1 MSADVRLLLV
11 EDDPTL
17 VAGLTEFLG
26 DEGFAVRSTPTQDGA
41 LALLAEHPFDVAL
54 VDIGLAQGT
63 GFAVCAA
70 AKALPG
76 GGVPVIFLTA
86 ANDEFSTVAGL
97 DMGADDYVSKP
108 FRPREL
114 VSRIR
119 SVLRRCGRQQSVLA
133 LGDVRLD
140 VTRGVA
146 TKAGRE
152 LFLSALEYRL
162 LLTFMNA
169 PGSVLSRAQLSDAI
183 WDAAGEYVED
193 NTLTVYVKR
202 LRDKIEDDPSDPKLI
217 TTVRGIGYRVAGEP
231 PARGAGSSG
240 SPSRPASAMRGAIRP

>member
-1 MSADVRLLLV
+1 MSQASPSVRVLVV
-11 EDDPTL
+11 EDDPAIVSAL
-17 VAGLTEFLG
+17 SEYLAA
-26 DEGFAVRSTPTQDGA
+26 EGFTVRSSATQDGA
-41 LALLAEHPFDVAL
+41 CELLDNERFDIAL

-70 AKALPG
+70 AKAHPG

-86 ANDEFSTVAGL
+86 ANDEFTTVAGL
-97 DMGADDYVSKP
+97 DMGADDYMAKP

-119 SVLRRCGRQQSVLA
+119 SVLRRTGRQRSVLE

-140 VTRGVA
+140 VGRGVA
-146 TKAGRE
+146 TKAGSE
-152 LFLSALEYRL
+152 LYLSALEYRL

-169 PGSVLSRAQLSDAI
+169 AGCVLSRAQLADAI

-193 NTLTVYVKR
+193 NTLSVYVKR
-202 LRDKIEDDPSDPKLI
+202 LRDKIEDDPSNPKLI
-217 TTVRGIGYRVAGEP
+217 TTVRGIGYRVAK
-231 PARGAGSSG
+231 
-240 SPSRPASAMRGAIRP
+240 

>member
-1 MSADVRLLLV
+1 MPQASPSVRVLVV
-11 EDDPTL
+11 EDDPAIVSAL
-17 VAGLTEFLG
+17 SEYLAA
-26 DEGFAVRSTPTQDGA
+26 EGFTVRSSATQDGA
-41 LALLAEHPFDVAL
+41 CELLDNEQFDLAL

-70 AKALPG
+70 AKARPG

-86 ANDEFSTVAGL
+86 ANDEFTTVAGL
-97 DMGADDYVSKP
+97 DMGADDYMAKP

-119 SVLRRCGRQQSVLA
+119 SVLRRTGRQRSVLE

-140 VTRGVA
+140 VGRGVA
-146 TKAGRE
+146 TKAGSE
-152 LFLSALEYRL
+152 LYLSALEYRL

-169 PGSVLSRAQLSDAI
+169 AGCVLSRAQLADAI

-193 NTLTVYVKR
+193 NTLSVYVKR
-202 LRDKIEDDPSDPKLI
+202 LRDKIEDDPSNPKLI
-217 TTVRGIGYRVAGEP
+217 TTVRGIGYRVAK
-231 PARGAGSSG
+231 
-240 SPSRPASAMRGAIRP
+240 

>member
-1 MSADVRLLLV
+1 MARLEQQVRVLIA
-11 EDDPTL
+11 EDDPAI
-17 VAGLTEFLG
+17 VAGLTEYLRA
-26 DEGFAVRSTPTQDGA
+26 EGFEVESSPTQDGA
-41 LALLAEHPFDVAL
+41 CALLDRQRFDIAL

-70 AKALPG
+70 AKARPD

-86 ANDEFSTVAGL
+86 ANDEYTCVAGL
-97 DMGADDYVSKP
+97 DMGADDYVAKP
-108 FRPREL
+108 ARPREL

-119 SVLRRCGRQQSVLA
+119 SVLRRYGRQRAVLE

-140 VTRGVA
+140 VNRGVA

-169 PGSVLSRAQLSDAI
+169 AGCVLTRAQLADAI

-193 NTLTVYVKR
+193 NTLSVYVKR
-202 LRDKIEDDPSDPKLI
+202 LRDKIEDDPAEPQLI
-217 TTVRGIGYRVAGEP
+217 TTVRGVGYRVAG
-231 PARGAGSSG
+231 
-240 SPSRPASAMRGAIRP
+240 

>member
-1 MSADVRLLLV
+1 MPQASPSVRVLIV
-11 EDDPTL
+11 EDDPAIVSAL
-17 VAGLTEFLG
+17 SEYLAA
-26 DEGFAVRSTPTQDGA
+26 EGFTVRSSATQDGA
-41 LALLAEHPFDVAL
+41 CELLDDEQFDIAL

-70 AKALPG
+70 AKARPG

-86 ANDEFSTVAGL
+86 ANDEFTTVAGL
-97 DMGADDYVSKP
+97 DMGADDYMAKP

-119 SVLRRCGRQQSVLA
+119 SVLRRTGRQRSVLE

-140 VTRGVA
+140 VGRGVA
-146 TKAGRE
+146 TKAGSE
-152 LFLSALEYRL
+152 LYLSALEYRL

-169 PGSVLSRAQLSDAI
+169 AGCVLSRAQLADAI

-193 NTLTVYVKR
+193 NTLSVYVKR
-202 LRDKIEDDPSDPKLI
+202 LRDKIEDDPSNPKLI
-217 TTVRGIGYRVAGEP
+217 TTVRGIGYRVAK
-231 PARGAGSSG
+231 
-240 SPSRPASAMRGAIRP
+240 

>member
-1 MSADVRLLLV
+1 MPQASPSVRVLVV
-11 EDDPTL
+11 EDDPAIVSAL
-17 VAGLTEFLG
+17 SEYLAA
-26 DEGFAVRSTPTQDGA
+26 EGFTVRSSATQDGA
-41 LALLAEHPFDVAL
+41 CELLDNEQFDIAL

-70 AKALPG
+70 AKARPG

-86 ANDEFSTVAGL
+86 ANDEFTTVAGL
-97 DMGADDYVSKP
+97 DMGADDYMAKP

-119 SVLRRCGRQQSVLA
+119 SVLRRTGWQRSVLE

-140 VTRGVA
+140 VGRGVA
-146 TKAGRE
+146 TKAGSE
-152 LFLSALEYRL
+152 LYLSALEYRL

-169 PGSVLSRAQLSDAI
+169 AGCVLSRAQLADAI

-193 NTLTVYVKR
+193 NTLSVYVKR
-202 LRDKIEDDPSDPKLI
+202 LRDKIEDDPSNPKLI
-217 TTVRGIGYRVAGEP
+217 TTVRGIGYRVAK
-231 PARGAGSSG
+231 
-240 SPSRPASAMRGAIRP
+240 

>member
-1 MSADVRLLLV
+1 MPQASPSVRVLVV
-11 EDDPTL
+11 EDDPAIVSAL
-17 VAGLTEFLG
+17 SEYLAA
-26 DEGFAVRSTPTQDGA
+26 EGFTVRSSATQDGA
-41 LALLAEHPFDVAL
+41 CELLDNEQFDIAL

-70 AKALPG
+70 AKARPG

-86 ANDEFSTVAGL
+86 ANDEFTTVAGL
-97 DMGADDYVSKP
+97 DMGADDYMAKP

-119 SVLRRCGRQQSVLA
+119 SVLRRTGRQRSVLE

-140 VTRGVA
+140 VGRGVA
-146 TKAGRE
+146 TKAGSE
-152 LFLSALEYRL
+152 LYLSALEYRL

-169 PGSVLSRAQLSDAI
+169 AGCVLSRAQLADAI

-193 NTLTVYVKR
+193 NTLSVYVKR
-202 LRDKIEDDPSDPKLI
+202 LRDKIEDDPSNPKLI
-217 TTVRGIGYRVAGEP
+217 TTVRGIGYRVAK
-231 PARGAGSSG
+231 
-240 SPSRPASAMRGAIRP
+240 

>member
-1 MSADVRLLLV
+1 MPQASPSVRVLIV
-11 EDDPTL
+11 EDDPAIVSAL
-17 VAGLTEFLG
+17 SEYLAA
-26 DEGFAVRSTPTQDGA
+26 EGFPVRSSATQDGA
-41 LALLAEHPFDVAL
+41 CELLDDEQFDIAL

-70 AKALPG
+70 AKARPG

-86 ANDEFSTVAGL
+86 ANDEFTTVAGL
-97 DMGADDYVSKP
+97 DMGADDYMAKP

-119 SVLRRCGRQQSVLA
+119 SVLRRTGRQRSVLE

-140 VTRGVA
+140 VGRGVA
-146 TKAGRE
+146 TKAGSE
-152 LFLSALEYRL
+152 LYLSALEYRL

-169 PGSVLSRAQLSDAI
+169 AGCVLSRAQLADAI

-193 NTLTVYVKR
+193 NTLSVYVKR
-202 LRDKIEDDPSDPKLI
+202 LRDKIEDDPSNPKLI
-217 TTVRGIGYRVAGEP
+217 TTVRGIGYRVAK
-231 PARGAGSSG
+231 
-240 SPSRPASAMRGAIRP
+240 

>member
-1 MSADVRLLLV
+1 MPQASPSVRVLVV
-11 EDDPTL
+11 EDDPAIVSAL
-17 VAGLTEFLG
+17 SEYLAA
-26 DEGFAVRSTPTQDGA
+26 EGFTVRSSATQDGA
-41 LALLAEHPFDVAL
+41 CELLDNEQFDIAL

-70 AKALPG
+70 AKARPG

-86 ANDEFSTVAGL
+86 ANDEFTTVAGL
-97 DMGADDYVSKP
+97 DMGADDYMAKP

-119 SVLRRCGRQQSVLA
+119 SVLRRTGRQRSVLE

-140 VTRGVA
+140 VGRGVA
-146 TKAGRE
+146 TKAGSE
-152 LFLSALEYRL
+152 LYLSALEYRL

-169 PGSVLSRAQLSDAI
+169 AGCVLSRAQLADAI

-193 NTLTVYVKR
+193 NTLSVYGKR
-202 LRDKIEDDPSDPKLI
+202 LRDKIEDDPSNPKLI
-217 TTVRGIGYRVAGEP
+217 TTVRGIGYRVAK
-231 PARGAGSSG
+231 
-240 SPSRPASAMRGAIRP
+240 

>member
-1 MSADVRLLLV
+1 MPQTSPSVRVLVV
-11 EDDPTL
+11 EDDPAIVSAL
-17 VAGLTEFLG
+17 SEYLA
-26 DEGFAVRSTPTQDGA
+26 EGFTVRSSATQDGA
-41 LALLAEHPFDVAL
+41 CELLDNEQFDIAL

-70 AKALPG
+70 AKARPG

-86 ANDEFSTVAGL
+86 ANDEFTTVAGL
-97 DMGADDYVSKP
+97 DMGADDYMAKP

-119 SVLRRCGRQQSVLA
+119 SVLRRTGRQRSVLE

-140 VTRGVA
+140 VGRGVA
-146 TKAGRE
+146 TKAGSE
-152 LFLSALEYRL
+152 LYLSALEYRL

-169 PGSVLSRAQLSDAI
+169 AGCVLSRAQLADAI

-193 NTLTVYVKR
+193 NTLSVYVKR
-202 LRDKIEDDPSDPKLI
+202 LRDKIEDDPSNPKLI
-217 TTVRGIGYRVAGEP
+217 TTVRGIGYRVAK
-231 PARGAGSSG
+231 
-240 SPSRPASAMRGAIRP
+240 

>member
-1 MSADVRLLLV
+1 MPQASPSVRVLVV
-11 EDDPTL
+11 EDDPAIVSAL
-17 VAGLTEFLG
+17 SEYLAA
-26 DEGFAVRSTPTQDGA
+26 EGFTVRSSATQDGA
-41 LALLAEHPFDVAL
+41 CELLDNEQFDIAL

-70 AKALPG
+70 AKARPG

-86 ANDEFSTVAGL
+86 ANDEFTTVAGL
-97 DMGADDYVSKP
+97 DMGADDYMAKP

-119 SVLRRCGRQQSVLA
+119 SVLRRTGRQRSVLE

-140 VTRGVA
+140 VGRGVA
-146 TKAGRE
+146 TKAGSE
-152 LFLSALEYRL
+152 LYLSALEYRL

-169 PGSVLSRAQLSDAI
+169 AGCVLSRAQLADAI

-193 NTLTVYVKR
+193 NTLSVYVKR
-202 LRDKIEDDPSDPKLI
+202 LRDKIEDDPSNPKLI
-217 TTVRGIGYRVAGEP
+217 TTVRGIGYRVAQ
-231 PARGAGSSG
+231 
-240 SPSRPASAMRGAIRP
+240 

>member
-1 MSADVRLLLV
+1 MSPTSPSVRVLVV
-11 EDDPTL
+11 EDDPAIVSALSEYL
-17 VAGLTEFLG
+17 VA
-26 DEGFAVRSTPTQDGA
+26 EGFTVRSSATQDGA
-41 LALLAEHPFDVAL
+41 CMLLEEEGFDIAL

-70 AKALPG
+70 AKARPG

-86 ANDEFSTVAGL
+86 ANDEFTTVAGL
-97 DMGADDYVSKP
+97 DMGADDYMAKP

-119 SVLRRCGRQQSVLA
+119 SVLRRTGRQRSVLE

-140 VTRGVA
+140 VGRGIA
-146 TKAGRE
+146 TKGGRE
-152 LFLSALEYRL
+152 LYLSALEYRL

-169 PGSVLSRAQLSDAI
+169 TGCVLSRAQLSDAI

-193 NTLTVYVKR
+193 NTLSVYVKR

-217 TTVRGIGYRVAGEP
+217 TTVRGIGYRVGK
-231 PARGAGSSG
+231 
-240 SPSRPASAMRGAIRP
+240 

>member
-1 MSADVRLLLV
+1 MPQTSPSVRVLVV
-11 EDDPTL
+11 EDDPAIVSAL
-17 VAGLTEFLG
+17 SEYLAA
-26 DEGFAVRSTPTQDGA
+26 EGFTVRSSATQDGA
-41 LALLAEHPFDVAL
+41 CELLDNEQLDIAL

-70 AKALPG
+70 AKARPG

-86 ANDEFSTVAGL
+86 ANDEFTTVAGL
-97 DMGADDYVSKP
+97 DMGADDYMAKP

-119 SVLRRCGRQQSVLA
+119 SVLRRTGRQRSVLE

-140 VTRGVA
+140 VGRGVA
-146 TKAGRE
+146 TKAGSE
-152 LFLSALEYRL
+152 LYLSALEYRL

-169 PGSVLSRAQLSDAI
+169 AGCVLSRAQLADVI

-193 NTLTVYVKR
+193 NTLSVYVKR
-202 LRDKIEDDPSDPKLI
+202 LRDKIEDDPSNPKLI
-217 TTVRGIGYRVAGEP
+217 TTVRGIGYRVAK
-231 PARGAGSSG
+231 
-240 SPSRPASAMRGAIRP
+240 

>member
-1 MSADVRLLLV
+1 MSQASPSVRVLVV
-11 EDDPTL
+11 EDDPAIVSAL
-17 VAGLTEFLG
+17 SEYLAA
-26 DEGFAVRSTPTQDGA
+26 EGFTVRSSATQDGA
-41 LALLAEHPFDVAL
+41 CELLDNEQFDIAL

-70 AKALPG
+70 AKARPG

-86 ANDEFSTVAGL
+86 ANDEFTTVAGL
-97 DMGADDYVSKP
+97 DMGADDYMAKP

-119 SVLRRCGRQQSVLA
+119 SVLRRTGRQRSVLE

-140 VTRGVA
+140 VGRGVA
-146 TKAGRE
+146 TKAGNE
-152 LFLSALEYRL
+152 LYLSALEYRL

-169 PGSVLSRAQLSDAI
+169 AGCVLSRAQLADAI

-193 NTLTVYVKR
+193 NTLSVYVKR
-202 LRDKIEDDPSDPKLI
+202 LRDKIEDDPSNPKLI
-217 TTVRGIGYRVAGEP
+217 TTVRGIGYRVAK
-231 PARGAGSSG
+231 
-240 SPSRPASAMRGAIRP
+240 

>member
-1 MSADVRLLLV
+1 MSQIRVLV
-11 EDDPTL
+11 AEDDPAI
-17 VAGLTEFLG
+17 VEGLSEYLSA
-26 DEGFAVRSTPTQDGA
+26 EGFLVKSSPTQDGA
-41 LALLAEHPFDVAL
+41 CALLANEQFDIAL

-70 AKALPG
+70 AKAVPN

-86 ANDEFSTVAGL
+86 ANDEFTTVAGL
-97 DMGADDYVSKP
+97 DMGADDYMAKP

-119 SVLRRCGRQQSVLA
+119 SVLRRTGRQRSVLE

-140 VTRGVA
+140 VGRGVA

-152 LFLSALEYRL
+152 LYLSALEYRL

-169 PGSVLSRAQLSDAI
+169 PGCILTRAQLADAI

-193 NTLTVYVKR
+193 NTLSVYVKR

-217 TTVRGIGYRVAGEP
+217 TTVRGIGYRVAG
-231 PARGAGSSG
+231 
-240 SPSRPASAMRGAIRP
+240 

>member
-1 MSADVRLLLV
+1 MSQASPSVRVLVV
-11 EDDPTL
+11 EDDPAIVSAISEYL
-17 VAGLTEFLG
+17 AA
-26 DEGFAVRSTPTQDGA
+26 EGFTVRSSATQDGA
-41 LALLAEHPFDVAL
+41 CELLDNEQFDIAL

-70 AKALPG
+70 AKARPG

-86 ANDEFSTVAGL
+86 ANDEFTTVAGL
-97 DMGADDYVSKP
+97 DMGADDYMAKP

-119 SVLRRCGRQQSVLA
+119 SVLRRTGRQRSVLE

-140 VTRGVA
+140 VGRGVA
-146 TKAGRE
+146 TKAGNE
-152 LFLSALEYRL
+152 LYLSALEYRL

-169 PGSVLSRAQLSDAI
+169 AGCVLSRAQLADAI

-193 NTLTVYVKR
+193 NTLSVYVKR
-202 LRDKIEDDPSDPKLI
+202 LRDKIEDDPSNPKLI
-217 TTVRGIGYRVAGEP
+217 TTVRGIGYRVAK
-231 PARGAGSSG
+231 
-240 SPSRPASAMRGAIRP
+240 

>member
-1 MSADVRLLLV
+1 MPVSANPSDAIRVLLA
-11 EDDPTL
+11 EDDPAI
-17 VAGLTEFLG
+17 VSGLTEYLVT
-26 DEGFAVRSTPTQDGA
+26 EGFVVESSPTQDGA
-41 LALLAEHPFDVAL
+41 CALLAVRQFDIAL
-54 VDIGLAQGT
+54 VDIGLARGT

-70 AKALPG
+70 AKGAPN

-86 ANDEFSTVAGL
+86 ANDEYTCVAGL
-97 DMGADDYVSKP
+97 DMGADDYMAKP

-119 SVLRRCGRQQSVLA
+119 SILRRTGRVNTVLE

-140 VTRGVA
+140 TARAVA

-169 PGSVLSRAQLSDAI
+169 RGSVLTRAQLADAI
-183 WDAAGEYVED
+183 WDAAGAYVED
-193 NTLTVYVKR
+193 NTLSVYVKR
-202 LRDKIEDDPSDPKLI
+202 LRDKIEDDPANPQLI
-217 TTVRGIGYRVAGEP
+217 VTARGIGYRVAG
-231 PARGAGSSG
+231 
-240 SPSRPASAMRGAIRP
+240 

>member
-1 MSADVRLLLV
+1 MPQTSPSVRVLVV
-11 EDDPTL
+11 EDDPAIVSAL
-17 VAGLTEFLG
+17 SEYLAA
-26 DEGFAVRSTPTQDGA
+26 EGFTVRSSATQDGA
-41 LALLAEHPFDVAL
+41 CELLDNEQFDIAL

-70 AKALPG
+70 AKARPG

-86 ANDEFSTVAGL
+86 ANDEFTTVAGL
-97 DMGADDYVSKP
+97 DMGADDYMAKP

-119 SVLRRCGRQQSVLA
+119 SVLRRTGRQRSVLE

-140 VTRGVA
+140 VGRGVA
-146 TKAGRE
+146 TKAGSE
-152 LFLSALEYRL
+152 LYLSALEYRL

-169 PGSVLSRAQLSDAI
+169 AGCVLSRAQLADAI

-193 NTLTVYVKR
+193 NTLSVYVKR
-202 LRDKIEDDPSDPKLI
+202 LRDKIEDDPSNPKLI
-217 TTVRGIGYRVAGEP
+217 TTVRGIGYRVAK
-231 PARGAGSSG
+231 
-240 SPSRPASAMRGAIRP
+240 

>member
-1 MSADVRLLLV
+1 MSQASPSVRVLV
-11 EDDPTL
+11 AEDDPAIVSAL
-17 VAGLTEFLG
+17 SEYLAA
-26 DEGFAVRSTPTQDGA
+26 EGFTVRSSATQDGA
-41 LALLAEHPFDVAL
+41 CELLDNEQFDIAL

-70 AKALPG
+70 AKARPG

-86 ANDEFSTVAGL
+86 ANDEFTTVAGL
-97 DMGADDYVSKP
+97 DMGADDYMAKP

-119 SVLRRCGRQQSVLA
+119 SVLRRTGRQRSVLE

-140 VTRGVA
+140 VGRGVA
-146 TKAGRE
+146 TKAGNE
-152 LFLSALEYRL
+152 LYLSALEYRL

-169 PGSVLSRAQLSDAI
+169 AGCVLSRAQLADAI

-193 NTLTVYVKR
+193 NTLSVYVKR
-202 LRDKIEDDPSDPKLI
+202 LRDKIEDDPSNPKLI
-217 TTVRGIGYRVAGEP
+217 TTVRGIGYRVAK
-231 PARGAGSSG
+231 
-240 SPSRPASAMRGAIRP
+240 

>member
-1 MSADVRLLLV
+1 MSQIRVLV
-11 EDDPTL
+11 AEDDPAI
-17 VAGLTEFLG
+17 VEGLSEYLSA
-26 DEGFAVRSTPTQDGA
+26 EGFLVKSSPTQDGA
-41 LALLAEHPFDVAL
+41 CALLAGEQFDIAL

-70 AKALPG
+70 AKAAPN

-86 ANDEFSTVAGL
+86 ANDEFTTVAGL
-97 DMGADDYVSKP
+97 DMGADDYMAKP

-119 SVLRRCGRQQSVLA
+119 SVLRRTGRQRSVLE

-140 VTRGVA
+140 VGRGVA

-152 LFLSALEYRL
+152 LYLSALEYRL

-169 PGSVLSRAQLSDAI
+169 PGCILTRAQLADAI

-193 NTLTVYVKR
+193 NTLSVYVKR

-217 TTVRGIGYRVAGEP
+217 TTVRGIGYRVAG
-231 PARGAGSSG
+231 
-240 SPSRPASAMRGAIRP
+240 

>member
-1 MSADVRLLLV
+1 MPQASPSVRVLVV
-11 EDDPTL
+11 EDAPAIVSAL
-17 VAGLTEFLG
+17 SEYLAA
-26 DEGFAVRSTPTQDGA
+26 EGFTVRSSATQDGA
-41 LALLAEHPFDVAL
+41 CELLDNEQFDIAL

-70 AKALPG
+70 AKARPG

-86 ANDEFSTVAGL
+86 ANDEFTTVAGL
-97 DMGADDYVSKP
+97 DMGADDYMAKP

-119 SVLRRCGRQQSVLA
+119 SVLRRTGRQRSVLE

-140 VTRGVA
+140 VGRGVA
-146 TKAGRE
+146 TKAGSE
-152 LFLSALEYRL
+152 LYLSALEYRL

-169 PGSVLSRAQLSDAI
+169 AGCVLSRAQLADAI

-193 NTLTVYVKR
+193 NTLSVYVKR
-202 LRDKIEDDPSDPKLI
+202 LRDKIEDDPSNPKLI
-217 TTVRGIGYRVAGEP
+217 TTVRGIGYRVAK
-231 PARGAGSSG
+231 
-240 SPSRPASAMRGAIRP
+240 

>member
-1 MSADVRLLLV
+1 MPQASPSVRVLVV
-11 EDDPTL
+11 EDDPAIVSAL
-17 VAGLTEFLG
+17 SEYLAA
-26 DEGFAVRSTPTQDGA
+26 EGFTVRGSATQDGA
-41 LALLAEHPFDVAL
+41 CELLDNEQFDIAL

-70 AKALPG
+70 AKARPG

-86 ANDEFSTVAGL
+86 ANDEFTTVAGL
-97 DMGADDYVSKP
+97 DMGADDYMAKP

-119 SVLRRCGRQQSVLA
+119 SVLRRTGRQRSVLE

-140 VTRGVA
+140 VGRGVA
-146 TKAGRE
+146 TKAGSE
-152 LFLSALEYRL
+152 LYLSALEYRL

-169 PGSVLSRAQLSDAI
+169 AGCVLSRAQLADAI

-193 NTLTVYVKR
+193 NTLSVYVKR
-202 LRDKIEDDPSDPKLI
+202 LRDKIEDDPSNPKLI
-217 TTVRGIGYRVAGEP
+217 TTVRGIGYRVAK
-231 PARGAGSSG
+231 
-240 SPSRPASAMRGAIRP
+240 

>member
-1 MSADVRLLLV
+1 MSQASPSVRVLVV
-11 EDDPTL
+11 EDDPAIVSAL
-17 VAGLTEFLG
+17 SEYLAA
-26 DEGFAVRSTPTQDGA
+26 EGFTVRSSATQDGA
-41 LALLAEHPFDVAL
+41 CELLDNEQFDIAL

-70 AKALPG
+70 AKARPG

-86 ANDEFSTVAGL
+86 ANDEFTTVAGL
-97 DMGADDYVSKP
+97 DMGADDYMAKP

-119 SVLRRCGRQQSVLA
+119 SVLRRTGRQRSVLG

-140 VTRGVA
+140 VGRGVA
-146 TKAGRE
+146 TKAGSE
-152 LFLSALEYRL
+152 LYLSALEYRL

-169 PGSVLSRAQLSDAI
+169 AGCVLSRAQLADAI

-193 NTLTVYVKR
+193 NTLSVYVKR
-202 LRDKIEDDPSDPKLI
+202 LRDKIEDDPSNPKLI
-217 TTVRGIGYRVAGEP
+217 TTVRGIGYRVAK
-231 PARGAGSSG
+231 
-240 SPSRPASAMRGAIRP
+240 

>member
-1 MSADVRLLLV
+1 MPQASPSVRVLVV
-11 EDDPTL
+11 EDDPAIVSAL
-17 VAGLTEFLG
+17 SEYLAA
-26 DEGFAVRSTPTQDGA
+26 EGFTVRSSATQDGA
-41 LALLAEHPFDVAL
+41 CELLDNEQFDIAL

-70 AKALPG
+70 AKARPG

-86 ANDEFSTVAGL
+86 ANDEFTTVAGL
-97 DMGADDYVSKP
+97 DMGADDYMAKP

-119 SVLRRCGRQQSVLA
+119 SVLRRTGRQRSVLE

-140 VTRGVA
+140 VGRGVA
-146 TKAGRE
+146 TKAGSE
-152 LFLSALEYRL
+152 LYLSALEYRL

-169 PGSVLSRAQLSDAI
+169 AGCVLSRAQLADAI

-193 NTLTVYVKR
+193 NTLSVYVKR
-202 LRDKIEDDPSDPKLI
+202 LRDKIEDDPAHPSLI
-217 TTVRGIGYRVAGEP
+217 VTVRGLGYR
-231 PARGAGSSG
+231 ARG
-240 SPSRPASAMRGAIRP
+240 

>member
-1 MSADVRLLLV
+1 MARLEQQVRVLIA
-11 EDDPTL
+11 EDDPAI
-17 VAGLTEFLG
+17 VAGLTEYLQA
-26 DEGFAVRSTPTQDGA
+26 EGFEVESSPTQDGA
-41 LALLAEHPFDVAL
+41 CALLDQQRFDIAL

-70 AKALPG
+70 AKARPD

-86 ANDEFSTVAGL
+86 ANDEYTCVAGL
-97 DMGADDYVSKP
+97 DMGADDYVAKP
-108 FRPREL
+108 ARPREL

-119 SVLRRCGRQQSVLA
+119 SVLRRYGRQRAVLE

-140 VTRGVA
+140 VNRGVA

-169 PGSVLSRAQLSDAI
+169 AGCVLTRAQLADAI

-193 NTLTVYVKR
+193 NTLSVYVKR
-202 LRDKIEDDPSDPKLI
+202 LRDKIEDDPAEPRLI
-217 TTVRGIGYRVAGEP
+217 TTVRGVGYRVAG
-231 PARGAGSSG
+231 
-240 SPSRPASAMRGAIRP
+240 